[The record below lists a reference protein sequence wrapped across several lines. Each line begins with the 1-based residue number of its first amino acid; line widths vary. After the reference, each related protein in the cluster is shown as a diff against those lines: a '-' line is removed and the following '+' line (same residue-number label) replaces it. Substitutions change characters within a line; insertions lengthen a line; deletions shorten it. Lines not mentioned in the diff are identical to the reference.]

1 MISNMIV
8 GPQSQTQSEEED
20 SAEFI
25 TENRPMPGSFRSKS
39 WFFDPRTILM
49 HVSLKITIS

>member
-8 GPQSQTQSEEED
+8 GPQTQSEEED